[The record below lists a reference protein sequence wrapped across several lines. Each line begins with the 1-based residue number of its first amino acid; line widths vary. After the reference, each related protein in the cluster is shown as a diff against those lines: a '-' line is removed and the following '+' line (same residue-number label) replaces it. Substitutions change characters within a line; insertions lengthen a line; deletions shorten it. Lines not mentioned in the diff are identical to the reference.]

1 MQNSQDSNCAS
12 DSFLIKLQAL
22 GSGGCLLVSSKLISI
37 DYKILVKVIRTS
49 HWRCS
54 LEKESQ
60 EKHLC
65 RDLFNETLDFSQK
78 CFYVL
83 FLKILRTPLL
93 QNTSKRLLLFQDCLF
108 YIADD
113 SENVGSKSKSE
124 KAQVFPCAVEKIC
137 QRKLLKVSLETLVI
151 NGIRLIERT

>member
-1 MQNSQDSNCAS
+1 MKKLFLEILQNSQDSNCAS
-12 DSFLIKLQAL
+12 DSCLIKLQAL

-37 DYKILVKVIRTS
+37 DYKILVKVIRSS
-49 HWRCS
+49 HSRYS

-83 FLKILRTPLL
+83 FVKIL
-93 QNTSKRLLLFQDCLF
+93 
-108 YIADD
+108 
-113 SENVGSKSKSE
+113 
-124 KAQVFPCAVEKIC
+124 
-137 QRKLLKVSLETLVI
+137 
-151 NGIRLIERT
+151 